1 MVAPVRASSTKLDAK
16 GLAAQ
21 LGSWTTGDGPLY
33 QLIRN
38 GLAGLV
44 GEGVLRDGDILPP
57 ERSMAEALDV
67 SRGTVVAAYDR
78 LRDDDIVVRVQ
89 GSGTTIRVQGDAIDP
104 AHARPIGDPL
114 FQPLRGSIDLL
125 MAVPTDLERVRHHIR
140 DFELDSTDPILWTS
154 RPEGILTLRT
164 AIAERMTRQGLD
176 TDPEQVLVTAGAQQG
191 VALVVG
197 SVVGPGDVVLTEET
211 TWPGMTDTARR
222 LGARVIGVP
231 MDDHGLIVDELE
243 AAIERFRPALI
254 GLNPHHHNPTGTRL
268 SNARRAAVSDLA
280 ARHGV
285 ALLEDR
291 VMSGIAFDGQTPPPL
306 ASHNPEAVSL
316 TVDSI
321 SKTAWPGMRIGWI
334 RADRQSIN
342 DLRSSR
348 ALADLFS
355 PIPSQLMA
363 VPVVEDLDAILA
375 DRVDQLRSRA
385 ALLTTLLAEQ
395 LPSWRPSPILGGM
408 VCWIELPG
416 GSAAAFAR
424 TAARHGVAVATE
436 SEFSTSVGTD
446 RHVRVPFCIEEDLL
460 REAVARL
467 AGAWEAHERSGG
479 SAIPESTTI
488 I

>member
-1 MVAPVRASSTKLDAK
+1 MTAPVRARSTKLDAN

-21 LGSWTTGDGPLY
+21 LGSWADDGGPLY

-38 GLAGLV
+38 GLASLV
-44 GEGVLRDGDILPP
+44 AEGALRDGDVLPP
-57 ERSMAEALDV
+57 ERAMAEALDV

-89 GSGTTIRVQGDAIDP
+89 GSGTTIRTAGDAIEP

-125 MAVPTDLERVRHHIR
+125 MAVPTELERVRNHIR

-154 RPEGILTLRT
+154 RPEGILALRT
-164 AIAERMTRQGLD
+164 VIAERMSNQGLE
-176 TDPEQVLVTAGAQQG
+176 TDPEQVLITAGAQQG
-191 VALVVG
+191 VALVIG
-197 SVVGPGDVVLTEET
+197 SVVSPGDVVLTEES
-211 TWPGMTDTARR
+211 TWPGMSDTARR

-231 MDDHGLIVDELE
+231 MDDHGVIVEELE

-268 SNARRAAVSDLA
+268 SPARRAAVSDLA
-280 ARHGV
+280 ACYGV
-285 ALLEDR
+285 PLLEDR
-291 VMSGIAFDGQTPPPL
+291 VMAPIAFDGQVPLPL

-363 VPVVEDLDAILA
+363 VPIVEDLDAIL
-375 DRVDQLRSRA
+375 DERIEQLRGRA
-385 ALLTTLLAEQ
+385 TLLSSLLAEQ
-395 LPSWRPSPILGGM
+395 LPDWKPSNILGGM
-408 VCWIELPG
+408 VCWAQLPN
-416 GSAAAFAR
+416 GSASAFAR
-424 TAARHGVAVATE
+424 TAARHGVAIATE
-436 SEFSTSVGTD
+436 SEFCTSVGTD
-446 RHVRVPFCIEEDLL
+446 RHVRIPFCIEEDRL

-467 AGAWEAHERSGG
+467 ADAWKAHLSAGGPTQEAS
-479 SAIPESTTI
+479 TI